1 MGGQKAKENLL
12 EDFACRRRGTER
24 WLGRF
29 KTKIQLLLSVGGEV
43 ERSFGGD
50 MLLGARLAKRKE
62 LHAEVSRR
70 SRAFGGQIPFNLEV
84 VLDCGQCLIKQASQ
98 HFLGSRL
105 IPKLTGEAFK
115 IRNEGP
121 ALFRGGSWRRRE
133 EQAHEEKCDHAGTLS
148 AARTR
153 SQGRD
158 PRTIAKT

>member
-1 MGGQKAKENLL
+1 M
-12 EDFACRRRGTER
+12 RR
-24 WLGRF
+24 LGRF
-29 KTKIQLLLSVGGEV
+29 KTKIQLLLCVGGEV

-50 MLLGARLAKRKE
+50 MLLGARLAQRKE

-70 SRAFGGQIPFNLEV
+70 SRAFGGQIPFYLEV
-84 VLDCGQCLIKQASQ
+84 VLDRGQCLIEQASQ

-105 IPKLTGEAFK
+105 IPKLTGEVFK
-115 IRNEGP
+115 VSNEGP
-121 ALFRGGSWRRRE
+121 ALFRGRSWRRRE
-133 EQAHEEKCDHAGTLS
+133 KQAYKEKCDHGSTVS